1 MKKSIFIII
10 GGVVLA
16 VLLAAG
22 SFYGGMAY
30 QRTQTNN
37 VRNRFLASRG
47 LNGTTNGFT
56 NGGTGNGNFQGGFG
70 RGAQGT
76 IKSINGNTL
85 TIATAQND
93 ITVTLSGT
101 TVIDKTSPA
110 STTDLA
116 QGDRVVVTGQRDSSG
131 NMTAT
136 QILIEPATQTG
147 QTQ

>member
-37 VRNRFLASRG
+37 VRNNFLASRG
-47 LNGTTNGFT
+47 LNGAN
-56 NGGTGNGNFQGGFG
+56 GTGNFTGAQGAFAGGLG

-76 IKSINGNTL
+76 IKSINGNTI
-85 TIATAQND
+85 TITSAQGTD
-93 ITVTLSGT
+93 VTVTMQNSTVVLKTTSG
-101 TVIDKTSPA
+101 A
-110 STTDLA
+110 SSDLV
-116 QGDRVVVTGQRDSSG
+116 QGDRVAVTGQRDSSG

-136 QILIEPATQTG
+136 QILIEPAAQAG
-147 QTQ
+147 Q

>member
-37 VRNRFLASRG
+37 IRNRFLASRG